1 MGNTSKKS
9 NIIIVGLDNSGK
21 STLINYLKPQSR
33 KDQEVSATVG
43 FKVETFNKSGLEFTV
58 FDMSGQGKYRQLWEK
73 HYSNVDAIIFVID
86 SSDELRFGVA
96 KNELELILENSGNSL
111 LNMMFFVQI
120 LKIRQFLFYS
130 LQTKLIQIML
140 ILQKKFLNLQILKS
154 YH

>member
-58 FDMSGQGKYRQLWEK
+58 FDMSG
-73 HYSNVDAIIFVID
+73 
-86 SSDELRFGVA
+86 
-96 KNELELILENSGNSL
+96 
-111 LNMMFFVQI
+111 
-120 LKIRQFLFYS
+120 
-130 LQTKLIQIML
+130 
-140 ILQKKFLNLQILKS
+140 
-154 YH
+154 